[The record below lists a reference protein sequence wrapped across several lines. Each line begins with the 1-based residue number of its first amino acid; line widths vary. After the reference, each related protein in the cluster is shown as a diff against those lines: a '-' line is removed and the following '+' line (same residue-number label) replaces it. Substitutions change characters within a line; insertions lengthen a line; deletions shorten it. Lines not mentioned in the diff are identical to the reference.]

1 VEEGYLQ
8 KRAALKAAV
17 PPKKVV
23 VNLDLEPSK
32 RWAFLADDP
41 HFANFK
47 EEFYGYLKDYVPK
60 FLIEP
65 IASILKNLRG
75 SFYDDYAQEMEGLAK
90 ALDVSLG
97 DIVVVNLIYQ
107 IEGIGVKCSKRN
119 TTGPC
124 PPTEPGPAGLCTG
137 ILADDG
143 NKVFQ
148 GRNMD
153 WNLPPALLKFVI
165 EADYQSQNRTKFVGV
180 SVAGQVGVL
189 HGLAPGGF
197 SIEMNS
203 RNTGGNVLANLA
215 DLILGAKTP
224 GAVIRR
230 ALETETNFDDGV
242 KFLSSERLANPVYFI
257 VGGAEHGEG
266 TILSRERKGLLDAW
280 NLYEAP
286 SKDTKKVN
294 IQPDWFRVQTNYDH
308 WDPIPSYDNR
318 RDPGVAHVKQFCN
331 DGAGV
336 DQNCVWKAMTT
347 WPTMNHHTDI
357 TSIMCAK
364 TGYMNTTVWMNPSV
378 LV

>member
-1 VEEGYLQ
+1 VEDGDLQ
-8 KRAALKAAV
+8 KRAALKSGA
-17 PPKKVV
+17 PPKKVI
-23 VNLDLEPSK
+23 VNLDLEPKK
-32 RWAFLADDP
+32 RWAFLAEDP
-41 HFANFK
+41 HFADFK
-47 EEFYGYLKDYVPK
+47 EEFIGYLKHYVPK

-65 IASILKNLRG
+65 IASIVKNLRH
-75 SFYDDYAQEMEGLAK
+75 SFYDEYAQEMEGLAT

-97 DIVVVNLIYQ
+97 DIVIANLIYQ

-124 PPTEPGPAGLCTG
+124 PPSESGPAGLCTG
-137 ILADDG
+137 VLADDG
-143 NKVFQ
+143 NKVLQ

-153 WNLPPALLKFVI
+153 WNLPPSLLKFVI
-165 EADYQSQNRTKFVGV
+165 EAEYQSQNRTKFVGV

-189 HGLAPGGF
+189 HGLSRGRF

-215 DLILGAKTP
+215 DLVSGAKTP

-230 ALETETNFDDGV
+230 TLETATSFHDGV
-242 KFLSSERLANPVYFI
+242 KFLSSERLANPVYFV
-257 VGGAEHGEG
+257 VGGAGHGEG
-266 TILSRERKGLLDAW
+266 ALLSRERKGLLDAW
-280 NLYEAP
+280 NLYEVP

-308 WDPIPSYDNR
+308 WDPVPSYDNR
-318 RDPGVAHVKQFCN
+318 RDPAVANVKQFCN
-331 DGAGV
+331 DETRV
-336 DQNCVWKAMTT
+336 NQNCVWKAMTT

-364 TGYMNTTVWMNPSV
+364 TGYMNTTVWMSPSV